1 MGRDRAGHGG
11 EVSRLTPTDG
21 MLAADASGLP
31 TGQPEAVSQ
40 REHERAIELAYRAV
54 GYRERTVA
62 ELRTFLERKRV
73 GPCAID
79 EAVAEL
85 SGAGFLDDARY
96 ARRFAEDKRELE
108 RWGSERIA
116 RDLHRRGVAPDLIE
130 AAVADRSHES
140 ELCSALVL
148 LEERLPPPADD
159 RDRDRAWR
167 LLVRRGYE
175 AEIAYEAVRRYG
187 REAHGDARRAA

>member
-1 MGRDRAGHGG
+1 MDTDRAKQGG
-11 EVSRLTPTDG
+11 EVPRLTPADG
-21 MLAADASGLP
+21 MAAVDASGLP
-31 TGQPEAVSQ
+31 TRQPEAVSQ

-62 ELRTFLERKRV
+62 EVRTFLERKRV

-116 RDLHRRGVAPDLIE
+116 RDLHRRGVAPGLIE
-130 AAVADRSHES
+130 AAVADRSRES
-140 ELCSALVL
+140 ELRCALVL
-148 LEERLPPPADD
+148 LEERLRPAADD

-175 AEIAYEAVRRYG
+175 PEIAYEAVRRYG
-187 REAHGDARRAA
+187 REAHGHARRAA